1 MLSKKTK
8 IISYLSLWTIVLLP
22 LISFAAPEN
31 LQALVKD
38 YILKYLLQA
47 IPIIVLLIF
56 LFFVYGI
63 ADFIRKSGKGDD
75 IAEAKKRIVWGVV
88 ALFVTFSFWGIVQLL
103 TSDFFGEKP
112 GFIAPQIDSDEV
124 LRQFPRNDAQ
134 KTN

>member
-1 MLSKKTK
+1 MLFNSTK
-8 IISYLSLWTIVLLP
+8 LIPRAIIVVTLLLP
-22 LISFAAPEN
+22 IVTFAAPAN
-31 LQALVKD
+31 LDELVKLVVG
-38 YILKYLLQA
+38 YMLQA